1 MRNKNYFK
9 SLKRLGTVV
18 LIMGMA
24 FTVISCSK
32 KPTVESG
39 TDNPT
44 VVPTEAGSD
53 KEEAPIENLSYTYNN
68 YMGGTPNKFNPHEWE
83 TNEDSYIMTYTQMG
97 FYDFILN
104 EAKDGYDIIPEMAAG
119 DPIDI
124 TSEYA
129 GNETFGTPADAT
141 SGYAF
146 KIPLNDKA
154 TWEDGTPINADTY
167 IYSMQQMLDPGIK
180 NYRAN
185 GYTSGTMVLAN
196 ANAYYNS
203 NQPIYTP
210 IAGEE
215 GYREVED
222 ADMVFSLLENVYFLT
237 GDNGNSYYASKPE
250 YFQDADGNDL
260 FTKYNKESY
269 IKLTDE
275 AKADLLTISANF
287 GDTNPE
293 AYKEWCFTYDGVSES
308 VDWNTVGLIKT
319 GEYEIVLVLEKPI
332 TEFYLLYNLSSN
344 WIVYKDLYEA
354 NKKPSGS
361 LTKTTYGTAV
371 DNYMSYGPYKLTEY
385 QTDKQITLEKNE
397 AWYGYTDGK
406 HEGQFQTSKIN
417 TQVIAAQATALQLF
431 LQGKLDSVSLVDDD
445 METYRASDYVL
456 YTPQSYT
463 SKLTFNTSYAS
474 LKARQSEG
482 INKTILANIDFR
494 KALSL
499 SIDRIEFAAQC
510 TATHKAGYGFL
521 NYMYV
526 NDPDTGELYRNSEY
540 AKKALTN
547 FYGVSSEDEIT
558 GYDKEQAAQLFTKAY
573 EDTLAKGDI
582 KETDKV
588 ELEFLVYSNDDLYV
602 KTIKFI
608 QDAFDEASKGTPL
621 EGRIVIKMTPDPDY
635 YDKAKQGFF
644 EIITSTWG
652 GSSMDPFGI
661 TEVYADK
668 SIYHEYGF
676 EPEKLN
682 VTIEINGESLT
693 KNFYEW
699 YEALCNT
706 DYAVADVDT
715 RTKILAAMEEAFLST
730 YVATPMYYRTTAT
743 LDSRKVI
750 NATDE
755 FVQLV
760 EFGGIRFLTYA
771 YDDVAWEAYCAEN
784 NNQLSY

>member
-1 MRNKNYFK
+1 MRKMNYFK

-32 KPTVESG
+32 KPAVESD
-39 TDNPT
+39 TDKTT
-44 VVPTEAGSD
+44 VAPTEAGSD
-53 KEEAPIENLSYTYNN
+53 KEEVPTENLSYTYNT
-68 YMGGTPNKFNPHEWE
+68 YEAGSPNKFNPHEWE
-83 TNEDSYIMTYTQMG
+83 TSSDRYILDYTTLG
-97 FYDFILN
+97 LYDFILN
-104 EAKDGYDIIPEMAAG
+104 ENKDGYDIIPEMAG
-119 DPIDI
+119 GEPVDV

-129 GNETFGTPADAT
+129 GNETFGIPGDVTT
-141 SGYAF
+141 GYAF
-146 KIPLNDKA
+146 KIPLNEKA
-154 TWEDGTPINADTY
+154 TWENGTPINADTY

-185 GYTSGTMVLAN
+185 SYTSGTMVLAN

-203 NQPIYTP
+203 NQDIYTP
-210 IAGEE
+210 IASAEE

-222 ADMVFSLLENVYFLT
+222 KDMFFSLLETVYFL
-237 GDNGNSYYASKPE
+237 GDKGDSYYASNPE
-250 YFQDADGNDL
+250 YYQDANGNDL
-260 FTKYNKESY
+260 FAKYNTESY

-293 AYKEWCFTYDGVSES
+293 AYKEWCFTYDGVSEN
-308 VDWNTVGLIKT
+308 VDWSKVGLIKT
-319 GEYEIVLVLEKPI
+319 GDYEIVLVLEKPI
-332 TEFYLLYNLSSN
+332 TDFYLHYNLSSN
-344 WIVYKDLYEA
+344 WIIYKDLYEA

-385 QTDKQITLEKNE
+385 QNDKQITLEKNE

-406 HEGQFQTSKIN
+406 HEGQFQTTKIN
-417 TQVIAAQATALQLF
+417 TQIISTQATALQLF
-431 LQGKLDSVSLVDDD
+431 LQGKLDNVSLTADD
-445 METYRASDYVL
+445 MDTYRASDYIL
-456 YTPQSYT
+456 FTPESYT
-463 SKLTFNTSYAS
+463 SKLTFNSSYEA
-474 LKARQSEG
+474 LKSRQSEG
-482 INKTILANIDFR
+482 INKTILSNIDFR
-494 KALSL
+494 KALAL
-499 SIDRIEFAAQC
+499 SIDRTDFAAKC
-510 TATHKAGYGFL
+510 TATHKAGYGIL

-526 NDPDTGELYRNSEY
+526 NNPETGELYRNSEY

-547 FYGVSSEDEIT
+547 FYGVTSEDEIT
-558 GYDKEQAAQLFTKAY
+558 GYDKAQATQLFTKAY

-588 ELEFLVYSNDDLYV
+588 ELEFLVYSSDDAYV
-602 KTIKFI
+602 KIVNFI
-608 QDAFDEASKGTPL
+608 QDAFNEASKGTPL
-621 EGRIVIKMTPDPDY
+621 EGRIIVKMTPDADY

-644 EIITSTWG
+644 EMIISTWG

-668 SIYHEYGF
+668 TKYNEYGF

-682 VTIEINGESLT
+682 VTIEINGESIT
-693 KNFYEW
+693 KNFYDW
-699 YEALCNT
+699 FVALCNT

-715 RTKILAAMEEAFLST
+715 RTKILAAMEEAFLSSYT
-730 YVATPMYYRTTAT
+730 ATPMYYRTVAS
-743 LDSRKVI
+743 LDSRKVL

-755 FVQLV
+755 YVQIV
-760 EFGGIRFLTYA
+760 AFGGIRFLTYN
-771 YDDVAWEAYCAEN
+771 YDDAAWEAYCAEN
-784 NNQLSY
+784 NNQLAY